1 MAKHYPVGQRERAVK
16 MVLDHLGEYRSVYSA
31 CQAIGPKVGVG
42 VESLRRWVL
51 QAQVDATERPGVTT
65 AEAQRIRELEREV
78 RDLKEANEILKAAS
92 NFLRAGARPAP
103 PLICGFI
110 DQMRAAGYRVEST
123 CAVLR
128 EQGVQVAP
136 RTYRNW
142 KTAGP
147 SARKRSDAQLTDA
160 LLATVGTP
168 EGMYGRRKM
177 TAYLRRQGHRVAR
190 CTVDRL
196 MRDEGLS
203 GITRGRRH
211 RTTIADKGADRP
223 VDLLDR
229 DFSAAAPNRK
239 WVTDFTYVPTW
250 AGFVYVA
257 LVIDCFSRAIVGW
270 QVSKVK
276 DTAMVTTA
284 LKMALWRRDHHGRQ
298 VSEGLI
304 HHSDAG
310 SQYTSISFAETLVL
324 EGIAAS
330 IGSVGDAYDNA
341 LAETT
346 IGLFKTEAISTGS
359 PFRPGPLRTLDD
371 VEYATMEWVDW
382 YNNRRLHSI
391 LDYIPP
397 EEYESTY
404 YAQLRASEPAM
415 SQT

>member
-1 MAKHYPVGQRERAVK
+1 
-16 MVLDHLGEYRSVYSA
+16 
-31 CQAIGPKVGVG
+31 
-42 VESLRRWVL
+42 
-51 QAQVDATERPGVTT
+51 
-65 AEAQRIRELEREV
+65 
-78 RDLKEANEILKAAS
+78 
-92 NFLRAGARPAP
+92 
-103 PLICGFI
+103 
-110 DQMRAAGYRVEST
+110 MRAAGYRVESI

-147 SARKRSDAQLTDA
+147 SARTVSDAHLTDA
-160 LLATVGTP
+160 LLGTVDTP

-177 TAYLRRQGHRVAR
+177 TAYLRREGHRVAA

-196 MRDEGLS
+196 MRDASLS
-203 GITRGRRH
+203 GITRGRKH
-211 RTTIADKGADRP
+211 RTTTPGGKGAQRAA
-223 VDLLDR
+223 DLLDR
-229 DFSAAAPNRK
+229 DFTATAPNRK

-250 AGFVYVA
+250 SGFVYVA

-270 QVSKVK
+270 QVSKTK

-284 LKMALWRRDHHGRQ
+284 LKMALWRRDHHGRR
-298 VSEGLI
+298 VGEDLI

-310 SQYTSISFAETLVL
+310 SQYTSIAFAETLVL

-346 IGLFKTEAISTGS
+346 IGLFKTEAIDARS

-371 VEYATMEWVDW
+371 VEYPTMEWVDW
-382 YNNRRLHSI
+382 YNNRRLHSL
-391 LDYIPP
+391 LDYVPP

-404 YAQLRASEPAM
+404 YAHLPTSQPAM